1 MLWILVIVTVLHV
14 IPAMFWA
21 GSTAVLA
28 RSGAAGV
35 EDLAYPQLGAA
46 TTAIL
51 AGVVLWVLNHKGAEG
66 TGENVLAAGAIC
78 AILAVLLQVA
88 TLPRVRHL
96 IAATDAG
103 KLALRKNIAGR
114 QRIAAGLLA
123 LTIACMVVWRYF

>member
-14 IPAMFWA
+14 LPAMFWA

-35 EDLAYPQLGAA
+35 EDMAYPQLGAA

-51 AGVVLWVLNHKGAEG
+51 AGIVLWVLNHKGAEG
-66 TGENVLAAGAIC
+66 TGENVLKAGAAC
-78 AILAVLLQVA
+78 AILAVLLQA
-88 TLPRVRHL
+88 TALPRVRQL

-103 KLALRKNIAGR
+103 KLPLRKTIAVR
-114 QRIAAGLLA
+114 QRMAAGLLA
-123 LTIACMVVWRYF
+123 LALAGMVVWRYF

>member
-14 IPAMFWA
+14 LPAMFWA

-46 TTAIL
+46 ATAIL
-51 AGVVLWVLNHKGAEG
+51 AGLVLWGLNHKGAEG
-66 TGENVLAAGAIC
+66 TGETVLAAGAVC

-88 TLPRVRHL
+88 TLPRVRQL

-103 KLALRKNIAGR
+103 KLRLRKIIAVR
-114 QRIAAGLLA
+114 QRMAAGLLA
-123 LTIACMVVWRYF
+123 LALAAMVVWRYF